1 MDAYRDLSH
10 ELQAIRARTSGT
22 AEIRVLAITTLG
34 EDYRFSDSIGGA
46 ARHPLPGAGPL
57 SRIVGKAGVGTPNV
71 GGPIHLS

>member
-1 MDAYRDLSH
+1 MDAYRYLCH

-46 ARHPLPGAGPL
+46 GELGQASLARGPFL
-57 SRIVGKAGVGTPNV
+57 ELFAR
-71 GGPIHLS
+71 GGLTDATSQLA